1 MQGIRNLCQKDHFIP
16 SQWIV
21 VNFKSADGKV
31 NFIQLETVE
40 GLETEDRRGQD
51 CFIMC
56 GSGTQLPVPKYPQV
70 LFGPSVIQ
78 LEI

>member
-21 VNFKSADGKV
+21 VDFKSPDGKV

-40 GLETEDRRGQD
+40 GLETVDSRGQD
-51 CFIMC
+51 CFTMC
-56 GSGTQLPVPKYPQV
+56 GSGTQPPMPKYPQV
-70 LFGPSVIQ
+70 LFGPSAIQ

>member
-1 MQGIRNLCQKDHFIP
+1 MQGICNLCQKDHFIP

-51 CFIMC
+51 CFTMC